1 MKLSTKEQQESYENG
16 KICYIF
22 KEKFEKK
29 YLKNKKYCKFR
40 DHYYY
45 KGEYKG
51 TAHIIHI
58 IIRNN
63 KKSIVKCKYT
73 HKKKLSDPIPGY
85 EVSLT
90 RFSHDPNKVIFNFS
104 SYVLT
109 KDKKR
114 LLCKGLKF
122 CIPPKKIE
130 YADFLTQF
138 ELLYRD
144 TIMFKMKS
152 ENRDFLK
159 KKFKDICLSTICL
172 ESI

>member
-90 RFSHDPNKVIFNFS
+90 RFHMT
-104 SYVLT
+104 LT
-109 KDKKR
+109 K
-114 LLCKGLKF
+114 L
-122 CIPPKKIE
+122 
-130 YADFLTQF
+130 FL
-138 ELLYRD
+138 
-144 TIMFKMKS
+144 I
-152 ENRDFLK
+152 FLHM
-159 KKFKDICLSTICL
+159 S
-172 ESI
+172 